1 MTKKSKCVIIIGG
14 GVIGGFAAY
23 YLLEKGWSVTVVDK
37 DRFGQGASS
46 GNCGLIV
53 PNHILPLNSM
63 NTLTKALKWMLSKD
77 SPLYIKPR
85 LDAGLIKWFYRFA
98 CHARPKAVLK
108 SAMGRHALLQ
118 SSFELYPTFMEA
130 EKVACD
136 WDMGGSLHLYRSA
149 KGWNGYR
156 ETDAFLKRFGIQAQ
170 PLDREA
176 VRRLVPALG
185 DRLSGGWLYRQTAH
199 LRPER
204 LMSELRRILLGRG
217 ARILENC
224 PVQTFRQENGRAV
237 AIVTKDTEHPADAFV
252 LATGA
257 WAPAFE
263 KILGCKLPIQ
273 PGKGYS
279 ITMNRPQT
287 FPKIPCFFEEQ
298 SIVST
303 PWPDTCRL
311 GGTMEFS
318 GFDTHLNQRRLW
330 ALTSGFNGYSD
341 QWLSNDK
348 KEEWCGFRPMTMDGL
363 PFIDYSP
370 RLRNVMIAAGH
381 NMIGLS
387 AAPGT
392 GKLVADIME
401 EASPHIDPRP
411 YRITRHDTSRPKKGS
426 RLHSL

>member
-1 MTKKSKCVIIIGG
+1 MLMKKSKHVIIIGG

-23 YLLEKGWSVTVVDK
+23 YLLENGWSVTVVDK

-53 PNHILPLNSM
+53 PNHILPLNSLD
-63 NTLTKALKWMLSKD
+63 TLTKALKWMLIKD

-85 LDAGLIKWFYRFA
+85 LDVGLIKWFYQFV
-98 CHARPKAVLK
+98 CHTQPKAVLK
-108 SAMGRHALLQ
+108 SVKGRHALLQ
-118 SSFELYPTFMEA
+118 SSFELYPAFIEA

-136 WDMGGSLHLYRSA
+136 WDVGGSLHIYRSA
-149 KGWNGYR
+149 KGWNDYR
-156 ETDAFLKRFGIQAQ
+156 RTDAYLRQFKIEAQ
-170 PLDREA
+170 PLDRKA
-176 VRRLVPALG
+176 MLGLVPALG
-185 DRLSGGWLYRQTAH
+185 NRVSGGWFYRQTAH

-217 ARILENC
+217 VRILEDC
-224 PVQTFRQENGRAV
+224 PVQTFRQENGIAV
-237 AIVTKDTEHPADAFV
+237 SIVTKDTELSADAFV

-257 WAPAFE
+257 WAPCFE
-263 KILGCKLPIQ
+263 NVLGCNLPIQ

-279 ITMNRPQT
+279 ITMDRSQS

-298 SIVST
+298 SMVST
-303 PWPDTCRL
+303 PWPDACRL

-318 GFDTHLNQRRLW
+318 GFDTHLNPQRLS
-330 ALTSGFNGYSD
+330 ALTNGFNGYSD
-341 QWLSNDK
+341 QWQFK
-348 KEEWCGFRPMTMDGL
+348 ERKEEWCGFRPMTMDGL
-363 PFIDYSP
+363 PFIDWSP
-370 RLRNVMIAAGH
+370 RLNNVMIAAGH

-401 EASPHIDPRP
+401 EASPHINPHP
-411 YRITRHDTSRPKKGS
+411 YRIARHHK
-426 RLHSL
+426 